1 MRTSLVSSTARALI
15 GATLL
20 TASGW
25 VLALTIKPY
34 SAPELTSLQQS
45 GKPVAVHFHADWCPT
60 CVNQARALDELKA
73 DAQLK
78 EVTVLVANYDTEKDL
93 RKSLKVRSQSVF
105 VVYKGAQEVT
115 RINGQTRA
123 AEIKAQLVKAQ

>member
-1 MRTSLVSSTARALI
+1 MRQTIRSMSFRLLLGAGLLAASSWA
-15 GATLL
+15 
-20 TASGW
+20 
-25 VLALTIKPY
+25 LALTVKPF
-34 SAPELTSLQQS
+34 SAPELASLQQA

-78 EVTVLVANYDTEKDL
+78 DVTVLVANYDTEKDL

-123 AEIKAQLVKAQ
+123 ADIKAQLVKAQ